1 MFSKST
7 LAIVSVVATTVLA
20 QSYPADMS
28 DSCLNFYKAF
38 DADPSFKKCTSDLN
52 GATSAYSNSSSTEAP
67 TKESIASTMKTMCAS
82 TTTANDN
89 DPCSE
94 SAIRSKL
101 AEFAT
106 ACRAEF
112 DAKRAD
118 VISTYDSVYA
128 YYPLKAT
135 LCSKD
140 DAGNYCV
147 MSASTYASQNTA
159 LTESVKQ
166 QLFSAT
172 DSTNLTNMGDTYAP
186 FMFLNPGLDTNTMC
200 NTCTRN
206 ILTVYQSYSTETPHA
221 AGVAN
226 SPLFHNMPALFQAA
240 SDKCGATF
248 LSTGASQGVGGI
260 GKGSSKNDAFQVR
273 AVDFVA
279 LVAGVVSTA
288 AFAAYL

>member
-7 LAIVSVVATTVLA
+7 LAVVSVVATTVLA
-20 QSYPADMS
+20 QSYPADLS

-38 DADPSFKKCTSDLN
+38 DADTTFKTCTSALN
-52 GATSAYSNSSSTEAP
+52 DATSGYSNSSSTEAP
-67 TKESIASTMKTMCAS
+67 TKESITSTLKTVCTS

-89 DPCSE
+89 DPCSDT
-94 SAIRSKL
+94 AIRGKL

-118 VISTYDSVYA
+118 VISTYDSLYA
-128 YYPLKAT
+128 YSPLKTA

-147 MSASTYASQNTA
+147 MSASTYASQNSA
-159 LTESVKQ
+159 LTEGVKQ

-172 DSTNLTNMGDTYAP
+172 DSTNLTAMGDANAP
-186 FMFLNPGLDTNTMC
+186 FLFLSPDLDAGKLCTV
-200 NTCTRN
+200 CTRN
-206 ILTVYQSYSTETPHA
+206 ILTGYQVFAQNTPHA
-221 AGVAN
+221 AGLAN
-226 SPLFHNMPALFQAA
+226 SELFKGEPALFQAV
-240 SDKCGATF
+240 SDKCDANF
-248 LSTGASQGVGGI
+248 LNTGASQGVGGI
-260 GKGSSKNDAFQVR
+260 GKGSSKNGAFQVR

-279 LVAGVVSTA
+279 VVAGVVSTA
-288 AFAAYL
+288 VFAAYL